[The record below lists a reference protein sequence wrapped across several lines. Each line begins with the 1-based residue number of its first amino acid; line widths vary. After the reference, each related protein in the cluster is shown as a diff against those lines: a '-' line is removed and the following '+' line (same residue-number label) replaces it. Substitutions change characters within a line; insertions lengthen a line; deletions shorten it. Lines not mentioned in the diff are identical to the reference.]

1 MKESNGKEPVAFL
14 EATDVRKS
22 FPVRGSLR
30 HAGAGRRAKRLV
42 ALDGVSL
49 RLEKG
54 QGLGLVGESGSG
66 KSTLARCLVRA
77 EEPDSGQITVDG
89 HDVVGANAEEL
100 RQIRRRIQLVYQ
112 DPYSSL
118 NPRLR
123 VGSAIAEP
131 ARVHDLISK
140 QGEGDLVKTLLERVG
155 LPPSAARSRPRELSG
170 GQRQRVAIARVL
182 AVQPDIILAD
192 EAVSALD
199 VSIQAQILGV
209 LRGLRNDL
217 GLGILFIAHQLPL
230 IAQLCE
236 RVAVMYLGRIVEE
249 GPTEQVF
256 TRPGHP
262 YTIAL
267 MKANPDPFAGERIHK
282 PALTGEIPSPLAI
295 PSGCRF
301 HTRCPSV
308 EERCRTEDPAG
319 RQLGKD
325 HMSWC
330 HVNPLYRND
339 VGAREE
345 SRL

>member
-1 MKESNGKEPVAFL
+1 M
-14 EATDVRKS
+14 TKS

-30 HAGAGRRAKRLV
+30 HGGAAGQTKRLV

-66 KSTLARCLVRA
+66 KTTLARCLVRA
-77 EEPDSGQITVDG
+77 EEPDSGRITVG
-89 HDVVGANAEEL
+89 GQDVVGASTREL
-100 RQIRRRIQLVYQ
+100 RQIRRQIQLVYQ

-118 NPRLR
+118 NPRLS

-131 ARVHDLISK
+131 ARVHGLVSK
-140 QGEGDLVKTLLERVG
+140 QDEADLVKSLLERVG
-155 LPPSAARSRPRELSG
+155 LPASAARRRPRELSG

-199 VSIQAQILGV
+199 VSIQAQILSV
-209 LRGLRNDL
+209 LRDLRNDL

-267 MKANPDPFAGERIHK
+267 MKANPDPFAESRMHA
-282 PALTGEIPSPLAI
+282 PALTGEIPSPLAV

-308 EERCRTEDPAG
+308 QERCRTEDPVA

-325 HMSWC
+325 HLSWC
-330 HVNPLYRND
+330 HVNPLYRD
-339 VGAREE
+339 DARVFDQTGT
-345 SRL
+345 

>member
-1 MKESNGKEPVAFL
+1 VKADNDSRSVALL
-14 EATDVRKS
+14 EATDVKKS

-30 HAGAGRRAKRLV
+30 HGHAAGRAKRLV

-54 QGLGLVGESGSG
+54 QSLGLVGESGSG
-66 KSTLARCLVRA
+66 KTTLARCLVRA
-77 EEPDSGQITVDG
+77 EEPDTGHITVAG
-89 HDVVGANAEEL
+89 RDVVGANPREL
-100 RQIRRRIQLVYQ
+100 SQIRRRIQLVYQ

-118 NPRLR
+118 NPRLS
-123 VGSAIAEP
+123 VGRAIAEP
-131 ARVHDLISK
+131 ARVHGLISK
-140 QGEGDLVKTLLERVG
+140 QDEGDLVKSLLERVG
-155 LPPSAARSRPRELSG
+155 LPSSAARRRPRELSG

-182 AVQPDIILAD
+182 AVEPDIILAD

-199 VSIQAQILGV
+199 VSIQAQILRV
-209 LRGLRNDL
+209 LRDLRDDL

-267 MKANPDPFAGERIHK
+267 MKANPDPFAARKIHA

-301 HTRCPSV
+301 HTRCPV
-308 EERCRTEDPAG
+308 AEDRCRVEDPIG
-319 RQLGKD
+319 RELGKG
-325 HMSWC
+325 HVSWC
-330 HVNPLYRND
+330 HVNPLYRD
-339 VGAREE
+339 HSG
-345 SRL
+345 

>member
-1 MKESNGKEPVAFL
+1 MTEPAAFL
-14 EATDVRKS
+14 EATDVKKS
-22 FPVRGSLR
+22 FVPRGALLALGSRLR
-30 HAGAGRRAKRLV
+30 QQRLV

-66 KSTLARCLVRA
+66 KSTMARCLVRA
-77 EEPDSGQITVDG
+77 LEPDSGRIVLDGQDVIT
-89 HDVVGANAEEL
+89 ANSREL
-100 RQIRRRIQLVYQ
+100 QGIRRRVQLVYQ

-123 VGSAIAEP
+123 VGTALAEP
-131 ARVHDLISK
+131 ARVHGLISK
-140 QGEGDLVKTLLERVG
+140 NDQAELVGKLLERVG
-155 LPPSAARSRPRELSG
+155 LPASAAKRRPRELSG
-170 GQRQRVAIARVL
+170 GQRQRVAIARAL
-182 AVQPDIILAD
+182 SVQPDIILAD

-199 VSIQAQILGV
+199 VSIQAQILKV
-209 LRGLRNDL
+209 LRDLRNDL

-249 GPTEQVF
+249 GPTQRVF

-267 MKANPDPFAGERIHK
+267 MRANPLPVYGEKLRA
-282 PALTGEIPSPLAI
+282 PALKGEVPSPLAI

-301 HTRCPSV
+301 HTRCPV
-308 EERCRTEDPAG
+308 AQERCRTEDPAAHE
-319 RQLGKD
+319 LGED
-325 HMSWC
+325 HVSWC
-330 HVNPLYRND
+330 HVNPLYGESA
-339 VGAREE
+339 VRE
-345 SRL
+345 RK